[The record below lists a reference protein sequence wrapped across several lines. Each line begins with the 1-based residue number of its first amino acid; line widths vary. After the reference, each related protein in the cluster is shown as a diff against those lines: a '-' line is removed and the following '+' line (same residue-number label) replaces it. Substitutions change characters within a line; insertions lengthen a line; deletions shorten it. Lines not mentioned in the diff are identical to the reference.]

1 MDICYA
7 TDDHFCMQ
15 TGVSML
21 SVLSHCSGEKIH
33 FHVLDAGLSSKH
45 REILSELAEQQ
56 AATVYFYDVRFL
68 LEEIS
73 KRGQKQWGDFPTHAT
88 WARLFL
94 PELLPQTVHKVLY
107 LDGDVI
113 AVQDWTPL
121 IHMEM
126 GNCTLAAV
134 EDCVTSSYR
143 QSVGLHPGSSYHNA
157 GVLLFQMDEWR
168 KTYQR
173 DWLDTWLC
181 TPTAYPMADQDVVNL
196 MFEDRI
202 RTLSLR
208 YNYTAWFRA
217 LSLPDL
223 QRLLEDHLLCRYT
236 QQEVA
241 LCDAQAVFIH
251 FNTCSLLVRPWYCG
265 ATDPASDRWLKFFR
279 NSPWASQK
287 LEPEPNN
294 LSKGEQRDRKLYQL
308 VGRKWFEPL
317 HRIDYTVRS
326 NAKRLLKRRKP

>member
-1 MDICYA
+1 MDVCYA

-15 TGVSML
+15 TGVSMI
-21 SVLSHCSGEKIH
+21 SVLSHCSGEKIF
-33 FHVLDAGLSSKH
+33 FHILDAGISSKNQK
-45 REILSELAEQQ
+45 ILSKLAEQK
-56 AATVYFYDVRFL
+56 AATVVFYDVKTL
-68 LEEIS
+68 LKEIS

-134 EDCVTSSYR
+134 EDCVTSYYR
-143 QSVGLHPGSSYHNA
+143 QSVGLHPGSRYHNA

-168 KTYQR
+168 KTYNR

-181 TPTAYPMADQDVVNL
+181 TPMAYPMADQDVVNL

-202 RTLSLR
+202 RTLPLR

-217 LSLPDL
+217 LDLPDL
-223 QRLLEDHLLCRYT
+223 QRFLGDKTLYSDAI
-236 QQEVA
+236 QETKN
-241 LCDAQAVFIH
+241 CSQNAVLIH
-251 FNTCSLLVRPWYCG
+251 FNTCSLLVRPWYRN
-265 ATDPASDRWLKFFR
+265 ATDPASGKWMTYYQK
-279 NSPWASQK
+279 SPWACQ
-287 LEPEPNN
+287 LLNDEPPVKNKAER
-294 LSKGEQRDRKLYQL
+294 KDRALYQF
-308 VGRKWFEPL
+308 VGRRWFVPV
-317 HRIDYTVRS
+317 HSIKMRIVS
-326 NAKRLLKRRKP
+326 FRK